1 LIQVIVEWEP
11 RCVNPST
18 NLTNLGVEN
27 ADPAAYVQQH
37 GRDLVTASSL
47 PQFALDERPPQSLEA
62 TTQVD
67 LVGDVDGLRLVNL
80 EREGLSQYSNYV
92 R

>member
-1 LIQVIVEWEP
+1 MIEWEAP
-11 RCVNPST
+11 CVNPRAEVKD
-18 NLTNLGVEN
+18 LGIEN